1 MNAISPGAVDTLILK
16 DFIEALEAH
25 AEEDMRVL
33 DRPATPHDIAPV
45 AAFALSDEAK

>member
-1 MNAISPGAVDTLILK
+1 MNAISAGAVDTPILK
-16 DFIEALEAH
+16 DFIETLGVR

-33 DRPATPHDIAPV
+33 DRPSTPHDIAPV